1 MCVLASAWAPVP
13 ACKCMAA
20 PSPYADYDCSVNE
33 CWCSGRG
40 GERRMKVKR
49 LFSKATAGKSSKT
62 EHLHFDV

>member
-13 ACKCMAA
+13 ACKCMAV

-40 GERRMKVKR
+40 GKRRI
-49 LFSKATAGKSSKT
+49 KSEAFVLESNRWEKQP
-62 EHLHFDV
+62 D